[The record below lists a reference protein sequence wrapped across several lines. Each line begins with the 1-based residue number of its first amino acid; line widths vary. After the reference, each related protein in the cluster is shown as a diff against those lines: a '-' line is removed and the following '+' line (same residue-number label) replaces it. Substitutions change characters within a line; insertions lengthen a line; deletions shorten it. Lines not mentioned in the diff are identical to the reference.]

1 MARVLAGQDPPIDI
15 DLKGLKVA
23 LVPSPR
29 SQPMIAQDHPVPVLP
44 VGRRRWL
51 TPVALA
57 IWGIVIS
64 AMVLLEVK
72 TAPHRAA
79 EVTRGEALRGIS
91 PAQRA
96 SLFARRLDDYR
107 ALCGAGL
114 PTALVARTCAEDA
127 SLLSSF
133 PECDPT
139 CHRSIQADL
148 R

>member
-1 MARVLAGQDPPIDI
+1 
-15 DLKGLKVA
+15 
-23 LVPSPR
+23 
-29 SQPMIAQDHPVPVLP
+29 MIAQDHPFPVLP

-51 TPVALA
+51 TSVALA

-64 AMVLLEVK
+64 VMVLLEVK
-72 TAPHRAA
+72 TAPHRAP
-79 EVTRGEALRGIS
+79 EVTRAEALRGIS

-114 PTALVARTCAEDA
+114 PTAPFARTCAEDA

-133 PECDPT
+133 PECDST
-139 CHRSIQADL
+139 CRRSIQADL